1 MFQRFAQFATKNR
14 RSLMMTASLA
24 SMCVAAKATSEDT
37 YSTNFATFLKPNML
51 AHAMSKDS
59 TQHPYYRS
67 HKNMPIETK
76 LNEADRGNFALLT
89 GNSNLKL
96 A

>member
-1 MFQRFAQFATKNR
+1 
-14 RSLMMTASLA
+14 MMTASLA
-24 SMCVAAKATSEDT
+24 SMCVAAKANNEDT
-37 YSTNFATFLKPNML
+37 HQKSNFATLLKPNLL

-67 HKNMPIETK
+67 HQKMPIETK
-76 LNEADRGNFALLT
+76 LSEADRGNFALLT